1 MRRSREKNPRVTIK
15 TETGNRARKV
25 SGTQGM
31 LPTKLWESL
40 WRKQTPNASIN
51 VSQAQK
57 LEIKVALELLENCFN
72 PLSQIPEE
80 RTSLNNDV
88 VKVVLTLISIA
99 D

>member
-1 MRRSREKNPRVTIK
+1 
-15 TETGNRARKV
+15 
-25 SGTQGM
+25 M

-88 VKVVLTLISIA
+88 VKVVLTLVSIA